1 MMPAVVIIKI
11 YLVLPRGFHCRDQIK
26 HLIGTH
32 NAMAFSIAGDGD
44 IPPNLGDN
52 TVDLRPGHS
61 TTHANVLQD
70 MLYAFGGHC
79 HERRGWG
86 RGLNNENDFLMTHG
100 YLDDFL
106 AKSLRVF
113 LREVF
118 DAIFLK
124 YVIQLTRRLSAG
136 H

>member
-1 MMPAVVIIKI
+1 
-11 YLVLPRGFHCRDQIK
+11 
-26 HLIGTH
+26 
-32 NAMAFSIAGDGD
+32 
-44 IPPNLGDN
+44 
-52 TVDLRPGHS
+52 
-61 TTHANVLQD
+61 

-79 HERRGWG
+79 HERRGRG

-124 YVIQLTRRLSAG
+124 DVIQLTRRLSAG